1 MKRIIPFKLL
11 ILGLL
16 AACVTVN
23 VYFPAAAAE
32 QAADRII
39 VTVTSQPG
47 GAKSNNETN
56 ETAPKKTPPNSRL
69 TPRTDGLMRD
79 GTGTDRLASTDLA
92 PANLVH
98 TVLVPVAP
106 ARANV
111 TPAAL
116 AHAALAHANLAHA
129 NLVHTVLV
137 PAAPARANVTPV
149 ALAPANL
156 APAALAVD
164 GSGRPGLAAHSP
176 ATDRPVL
183 LAAAGA
189 LLNLLIPAAE
199 AQASPNLDVSDPQI
213 RAVTASMQQ
222 RFGDLKK
229 YFDTGVIGLTA
240 DGQVTIRDQN
250 AVPLA
255 ERAVVARLVAED
267 NRDRATL
274 YAELAR
280 ANKHPEWESDI
291 RRTFARRWVE
301 RGAQSGWYY
310 QDASGKW
317 LQK

>member
-1 MKRIIPFKLL
+1 MRRLIPVKLL

-39 VTVTSQPG
+39 DTVTSQPG
-47 GAKSNNETN
+47 GTKPNNETN

-69 TPRTDGLMRD
+69 TPNREQ
-79 GTGTDRLASTDLA
+79 
-92 PANLVH
+92 
-98 TVLVPVAP
+98 
-106 ARANV
+106 
-111 TPAAL
+111 
-116 AHAALAHANLAHA
+116 
-129 NLVHTVLV
+129 
-137 PAAPARANVTPV
+137 
-149 ALAPANL
+149 
-156 APAALAVD
+156 
-164 GSGRPGLAAHSP
+164 
-176 ATDRPVL
+176 PVL

-189 LLNLLIPAAE
+189 LLNLLIPAVE

-229 YFDTGVIGLTA
+229 YFDAGVIGLTA
-240 DGQVTIRDQN
+240 DGQVAIRDQN
-250 AVPLA
+250 AIPLA

-274 YAELAR
+274 YAEIAK
-280 ANKHPEWESDI
+280 ANKHPEWEPDI

-301 RGAQSGWYY
+301 RGAQPGWYY
-310 QDASGKW
+310 QDSSGKW

>member
-1 MKRIIPFKLL
+1 MKRIIPFKLM

-39 VTVTSQPG
+39 DTVTSQPG
-47 GAKSNNETN
+47 GTKPNSDTN

-69 TPRTDGLMRD
+69 TPKPDGLMRD
-79 GTGTDRLASTDLA
+79 VPGADRLAR
-92 PANLVH
+92 
-98 TVLVPVAP
+98 VAP
-106 ARANV
+106 AQAAHADAGLAHV
-111 TPAAL
+111 GPAA
-116 AHAALAHANLAHA
+116 
-129 NLVHTVLV
+129 
-137 PAAPARANVTPV
+137 
-149 ALAPANL
+149 
-156 APAALAVD
+156 
-164 GSGRPGLAAHSP
+164 
-176 ATDRPVL
+176 DRPLL

-222 RFGDLKK
+222 RFGDMKK
-229 YFDTGVIGLTA
+229 YFDAGVIGLTS
-240 DGQVTIRDQN
+240 DGQVAIRDQN
-250 AVPLA
+250 AIPLA

-274 YAELAR
+274 YTELAR
-280 ANKHPEWESDI
+280 ANKHPEWEPDI

-301 RGAQSGWYY
+301 RGAQPGWYY
-310 QDASGKW
+310 QDNGGKW

>member
-39 VTVTSQPG
+39 DTVTSQPG
-47 GAKSNNETN
+47 GTKSNNETN

-69 TPRTDGLMRD
+69 TP
-79 GTGTDRLASTDLA
+79 
-92 PANLVH
+92 N
-98 TVLVPVAP
+98 
-106 ARANV
+106 
-111 TPAAL
+111 AA
-116 AHAALAHANLAHA
+116 
-129 NLVHTVLV
+129 
-137 PAAPARANVTPV
+137 
-149 ALAPANL
+149 
-156 APAALAVD
+156 
-164 GSGRPGLAAHSP
+164 
-176 ATDRPVL
+176 DRPVL

-213 RAVTASMQQ
+213 RAITASMQQ
-222 RFGDLKK
+222 RFGDMKK
-229 YFDTGVIGLTA
+229 YFDSGVIGLTA
-240 DGQVTIRDQN
+240 DGQVAIRDQN
-250 AVPLA
+250 AIPLA

-274 YAELAR
+274 YGELAR
-280 ANKHPEWESDI
+280 ANKHPEWEPDI

-301 RGAQSGWYY
+301 RGAQPGWYY
-310 QDASGKW
+310 QDSGGKW